1 MRASCHFSK
10 SICSSM
16 ASKGTG
22 SAGVAEADVVG
33 GASAPKPSTLTR
45 FKQLQSKSRAIKS
58 SSTMVNTILPL
69 SAALTPISA
78 RPAGADDEDRAVV
91 EDESPL
97 LSDEREVLLQRLLLL
112 F

>member
-1 MRASCHFSK
+1 
-10 SICSSM
+10 
-16 ASKGTG
+16 
-22 SAGVAEADVVG
+22 
-33 GASAPKPSTLTR
+33 
-45 FKQLQSKSRAIKS
+45 
-58 SSTMVNTILPL
+58 MVNTILPL